1 MYRPASSSILARC
14 PECVVPDLAEK
25 HELSRLYSA
34 LWVWS
39 VLIGGQKMPATWASK
54 ATAPCTRVMVLQ
66 KLNHHRL
73 MWARVQQTSRGSTI
87 YWVQV
92 WWDNGP
98 KRSHTIP
105 GTVLYSTVLWKLL
118 LLQLSYFPATPDH
131 RCVSLC
137 HLAVWHC
144 LAQGRW
150 NVKPGPKPKPSP
162 GPMKR
167 WRASGSV
174 DSDLWPMDPTACFQ
188 ATSSPC
194 RSAGRFWSQS
204 IP

>member
-39 VLIGGQKMPATWASK
+39 VSIGGQKMPATWASKVTK

-66 KLNHHRL
+66 KLNHRRL
-73 MWARVQQTSRGSTI
+73 MWARVQQTSRGSTTEFKFGETMAT
-87 YWVQV
+87 
-92 WWDNGP
+92 NAP
-98 KRSHTIP
+98 TLFR
-105 GTVLYSTVLWKLL
+105 VLYCTVLWKLL

-137 HLAVWHC
+137 HLAVW
-144 LAQGRW
+144 LKEGETWNQGQSQSPHQVQWRGG
-150 NVKPGPKPKPSP
+150 GPL
-162 GPMKR
+162 
-167 WRASGSV
+167 